1 MKQQLGNFDIIE
13 QIDPG
18 GYTVVYRA
26 KQQMGHG
33 VSRPAAIK
41 ILQGWK
47 ADDPEQ
53 IAALRREVSVLAD
66 LSACPNIVTIYG
78 FDIDPEVGPW
88 IAMELGGRSARHST
102 LEEPQDPA
110 VVRQLLRDILRA
122 LTALH
127 GAKPPV
133 LHRDLKPNNILSTDI
148 GTWKLADFGL
158 AKRSDTESTLNV
170 LSVQYA
176 APELLDTTLG
186 KEGPWTDLYSLGL
199 VAYEMALGRKLYK
212 AQFPSVYDPYAGPD
226 ATRVDERPKW
236 MYWHTTPH
244 LTLKPLAEVLPGFP
258 KDISD
263 LVAAMLV
270 KPVGERLQSAHEAL
284 ARLRETNEQPPTK
297 AASMGGGRDDVKG
310 KKGSNVVTIAAGVLG
325 IAAVLLIGAWLYLQL
340 SSRPILTLADKSG
353 RFKTET
359 GVVQVSGRIRN
370 MPNRAVAAIVTSD
383 GTRIPV
389 APALDG
395 KFTTDV
401 RLSKL
406 GETTA
411 RLRLT
416 EGATR
421 LLEQPVVLERVAPK
435 SVRIVVT
442 TNPPTPDVEVQLVQ
456 GNAEASPIVVRT
468 DSKGV
473 AEAPV
478 AFGKFEIR
486 LNHPRF
492 APASRLYETGLDS
505 PKTIAA
511 NLQALAD
518 TALAEARRN
527 LLLAAD
533 RAASDA
539 LSGGADWLP
548 ALERAQR
555 DLSLLEG
562 RVDDSEA
569 RRRVSLVTEM
579 IDVAKRAQG
588 GDDRAKSRLES
599 LRSEVQET
607 ARSVMAD
614 RGSDRRQ
621 ALMRDIEDAVDRAL
635 KGETTAVDRIA
646 QVRGEI
652 GELDAIEGAGVGE
665 AAQRAR
671 LMNEMRE
678 LAGRASRGESI
689 AGASLRD
696 SLRQLQSMPVP
707 VLSGGPSNRRK
718 AMMEELSVL
727 SRKAAGGEAQAVEGM
742 RRVRENIVELDK
754 GERVSAPLASRRAR
768 LLGDI
773 INLADRASRGDVQSA
788 MRLRQVEQEL
798 IGLDSTGA
806 GTSLVSRDVASLDRR
821 AALVRELADI
831 APRVARD
838 PKSAERLRQVR
849 AELQAI
855 EVAESSSAA
864 GGAAGRRRIELL
876 TELAEIT
883 EMAVGGDA
891 TASARVTLIQREL
904 AILVAVE
911 QAVGDPD
918 KFAEAASAMM
928 GTVPSLG
935 LIDRGTLLQL
945 PDEQFLS
952 FIQAVVPVGALDI
965 EIVPNLRRLRV
976 SGTVMTEREMNLLN
990 TRLEPAAP
998 RLMMEVRADAWVL
1011 SRRMTEAFRKAGF
1024 SNVRVHPYL
1033 KPGDDALFVQF
1044 ESDNDEA
1051 RDRAHSLASTFV
1063 IDHNLLVVQP
1073 IPKGSTPPRRP
1084 AEPRAERISH

>member
-1 MKQQLGNFDIIE
+1 MKQRLGNFDIVE

-18 GYTVVYRA
+18 GYTIVYRA
-26 KQQMGHG
+26 KEQMGHG
-33 VSRPAAIK
+33 VSRPAAVK

-47 ADDPEQ
+47 HDDPEQ

-66 LSACPNIVTIYG
+66 LSSCPNIVTIYG

-88 IAMELGGRSARHST
+88 IAMELSGRSARHSM

-176 APELLDTTLG
+176 APELLDTSLG
-186 KEGPWTDLYSLGL
+186 KEGPWTDLYSLAL
-199 VAYEMALGRKLYK
+199 VAYEMAVGRKLYK
-212 AQFPSVYDPYAGPD
+212 AQFPSVYDPFAGPD

-244 LTLKPLAEVLPGFP
+244 LTLKPLSDVIPGFP

-263 LVAAMLV
+263 LVAGMLA
-270 KPVGERLQSAHEAL
+270 KPIADRVRSAHDAL
-284 ARLRETNEQPPTK
+284 TRLRETNDQPLTK
-297 AASMGGGRDDVKG
+297 AVAPGGGREDVKSHR
-310 KKGSNVVTIAAGVLG
+310 GSNLVGIAVGVL
-325 IAAVLLIGAWLYLQL
+325 AVTAVLMLGAWVYMQIG
-340 SSRPILTLADKSG
+340 SRPVLTLADKTG
-353 RFKTET
+353 RFKTES
-359 GVVQVSGRIRN
+359 GVVQVAGRIRN

-383 GTRIPV
+383 GTRINVSPSM
-389 APALDG
+389 DG

-401 RLSKL
+401 RLLKL

-416 EGATR
+416 EGTTR
-421 LLEQPVVLERVAPK
+421 LLEQPITLERVAPK
-435 SVRIVVT
+435 SVRVVLT
-442 TNPPTPDVEVQLVQ
+442 TNPPTPEVEVQLVQ
-456 GNAEASPIVVRT
+456 GGADAKPVVIRT
-468 DSKGV
+468 DEKGI

-478 AFGKFEIR
+478 AFGKFEVR

-492 APASRLYETGLDS
+492 SSASRLYETGLDS
-505 PKTIAA
+505 PKAIAA
-511 NLQALAD
+511 NLQALGD
-518 TALAEARRN
+518 TALAESRRN

-539 LSGGADWLP
+539 IGGTGTEWLP
-548 ALERAQR
+548 VMEKIHR

-562 RVDDSEA
+562 SGDDAEA

-579 IDVAKRAQG
+579 IDVAKRAQA

-599 LRSEVQET
+599 LRSEVQEA
-607 ARSVMAD
+607 ARGVMAD
-614 RGSDRRQ
+614 RGSERRQ
-621 ALMRDIEDAVDRAL
+621 ALMRDVEDAVDRAL

-646 QVRGEI
+646 QIRGEL
-652 GELDAIEGAGVGE
+652 GELDAQEGAGVGE

-671 LMNEMRE
+671 LLNEMRD

-689 AGASLRD
+689 AGALLRD
-696 SLRQLQSMPVP
+696 SMRQLQAMPVP
-707 VLSGGPSNRRK
+707 VLAGGASNRRRV
-718 AMMEELSVL
+718 MMEELSGL
-727 SRKAAGGEAQAVEGM
+727 ARKAAGGETQAVDGM
-742 RRVRENIVELDK
+742 RRVRENIIELDK

-773 INLADRASRGDVQSA
+773 INLADRAAKGDVQSA

-798 IGLDSTGA
+798 LNLDASGS
-806 GTSLVSRDVASLDRR
+806 GTSLVSRDEASLDRR
-821 AALVRELADI
+821 AALVRELADV
-831 APRVARD
+831 APRADREPRAAD
-838 PKSAERLRQVR
+838 RLRQIR
-849 AELQAI
+849 TELQAI
-855 EVAESSSAA
+855 EVAESSSQGG
-864 GGAAGRRRIELL
+864 GGAAGQRRIDLL

-883 EMAVGGDA
+883 EMAIGGEA
-891 TASARVTLIQREL
+891 GALPRLTLIQREL
-904 AILVAVE
+904 AILIAIE

-918 KFAEAASAMM
+918 KFTEAASAMM
-928 GTVPSLG
+928 GSVPSLG
-935 LIDRGTLLQL
+935 LIDRGTLLHL

-952 FIQAVVPVGALDI
+952 FIEAVVPLGAVDV

-976 SGTVMTEREMNLLN
+976 RGVVLTESEMSLLT

-998 RLMMEVRADAWVL
+998 RLMMEVRVDPWVL
-1011 SRRMTEAFRKAGF
+1011 SRRMAGEFEKAGF
-1024 SNVRVHPYL
+1024 TSVRVHPYL
-1033 KPGDDALFVQF
+1033 KTGDAALFVQF
-1044 ESDNDEA
+1044 ESAGDESREKA
-1051 RDRAHSLASTFV
+1051 RVLATSFV

-1073 IPKGSTPPRRP
+1073 IAKGVPPPKKPD
-1084 AEPRAERISH
+1084 EPRAER